1 MQNENFLETE
11 PIKKLFYKLAIP
23 TVISQI
29 INLLYNIVDRMY
41 IGHIHEVGN
50 LALTAIGICMPII
63 LILSA
68 FGSLIGSGGSPR
80 ASLCMGKKQNNMAE
94 QILGNC
100 TLFLII
106 LSIIIS
112 IIFRMKSEQLL
123 LLFGASK
130 DTLPYALDYMNIYIL
145 GSIFVITSI
154 SLNFFIIAQAY
165 TKISMIINCIGAF
178 SNIILDP
185 LFIFTF
191 NLGIKGAALA
201 TILSQALSAI
211 LCLVFLT
218 SKNASLKIKIKYLKI
233 NKEVLFPCLL
243 LGSSPFIM
251 QVTECVISI
260 CFNRNLGIYGGDIA
274 IGSMSIFSTI
284 MQFATLI
291 MQGFCNGCQP
301 IISYNYGLNK
311 INRVLSAIKQV
322 LKVNVFYTC
331 SLWLIIMLA
340 PRIFICLF
348 TNNEFLINTSV
359 TYIRYFFLMLFL
371 MGPQFTF
378 QNCFLALGNA
388 KTSFFLAIW
397 RKIILLT
404 PLIFILP
411 IFITNKIAAVF
422 LAEAVADTL
431 ASLTTSTMFIL
442 YFKKIINTK
451 SYKIS

>member
-1 MQNENFLETE
+1 
-11 PIKKLFYKLAIP
+11 
-23 TVISQI
+23 
-29 INLLYNIVDRMY
+29 
-41 IGHIHEVGN
+41 
-50 LALTAIGICMPII
+50 
-63 LILSA
+63 
-68 FGSLIGSGGSPR
+68 
-80 ASLCMGKKQNNMAE
+80 MGKKQKDMAE
-94 QILGNC
+94 QILGCC

-106 LSIIIS
+106 LSIIVT
-112 IIFRMKSEQLL
+112 IIFRIKSKQLL

-130 DTLPYALDYMNIYIL
+130 DTLPYALDYMNIYVL
-145 GSIFVITSI
+145 GSIFVISSI
-154 SLNFFIIAQAY
+154 SLNFFIIAQGY
-165 TKISMIINCIGAF
+165 TKISMIITCIGAI
-178 SNIILDP
+178 SNIILDT

-201 TILSQALSAI
+201 TVLSQALSSLFCI
-211 LCLVFLT
+211 KFLI
-218 SKNASLKIKIKYLKI
+218 SKNTSLKIKFKYLKI
-233 NKEVLFPCLL
+233 NKNVLLPCLL

-260 CFNRNLGIYGGDIA
+260 CFNRNLSIYGGDIA
-274 IGSMSIFSTI
+274 VGSMSIFSTI

-301 IISYNYGLNK
+301 IISYNYELNN
-311 INRVLSAIKQV
+311 INRVLSSIKQV
-322 LKVNVFYTC
+322 LKVNVIYTF
-331 SLWLIIMLA
+331 SLWLIIILA
-340 PRIFICLF
+340 PQIFICIF
-348 TNNEFLINTSV
+348 TNDNNLINTSII
-359 TYIRYFFLMLFL
+359 YIRYFFLMLFI

-411 IFITNKIAAVF
+411 IFISSKIAAVF

-442 YFKKIINTK
+442 YFKKIISKNKK
-451 SYKIS
+451 SYKIC